1 MLSLMRWN
9 WQQPDWPNFRFR
21 QASLADREAVFLRQG
36 GVVIGTVR
44 HVPDEER
51 LSLVIELISTE
62 ALKTSEIEGEILD
75 RDSVQSS
82 LRRQFGLQGDGRR
95 VTPAESGIAEML
107 ADLYRRWN
115 DALADATL
123 FRWHQW
129 LMNGRTELRT
139 IGGYRRHEEP
149 MQVVSGRIDRPKVH
163 FEAPPSSAV
172 AEEMARF
179 CRWFNDTSPA
189 GATPLPALARAG
201 LAHLYFE
208 SIHPFEDGNGRIGRA
223 IAEKALAQ
231 GTGQPSLTALSLL
244 INRRR
249 KEYYAQLQ
257 TANKTLDVEPWLH
270 WFADLVLAAQAHTLE
285 GLDFLLGNTRLW
297 DRLRGQLNQRQEKA
311 LSRLMRAGVDGF
323 EGGLS
328 ASKYMAL
335 TGAPA
340 ATARR
345 DLGNLVELGALRRT
359 GQLKGTRYWLPHG
372 QVVSSSEIGDG
383 PTSPR
388 S

>member
-1 MLSLMRWN
+1 MLWN
-9 WQQPDWPNFRFR
+9 WQQPDWPHFRFR
-21 QASLADREAVFLRQG
+21 QDLLAERESLFLRQG
-36 GVVIGTVR
+36 GVVVGTVR
-44 HVPDEER
+44 HIPDEER

-95 VTPAESGIAEML
+95 AAPAEQGISEML

-115 DALADATL
+115 DALDDATL
-123 FRWHQW
+123 FKWHEW
-129 LMNGRTELRT
+129 LMGGRTELRA

-149 MQVVSGRIDRPKVH
+149 MQVVSGRLDRPKVH

-172 AEEMARF
+172 VPEMARF
-179 CRWFNDTSPA
+179 SRWFNDTSPA
-189 GATPLPALARAG
+189 GPTPLPTLARAG

-223 IAEKALAQ
+223 ISEKALAQ

-244 INRRR
+244 IHRRR
-249 KEYYAQLQ
+249 REYYARLEV
-257 TANKTLDVEPWLH
+257 ANKALDVGPWLD
-270 WFADLVLAAQAHTLE
+270 WFADLVLAAQSHTLE
-285 GLDFLLGNTRLW
+285 GLDFLLANTRLW
-297 DRLRGQLNQRQEKA
+297 DRLRGQINPRQEKA
-311 LSRLMRAGVDGF
+311 LSRLTRAGVDGF
-323 EGGLS
+323 VGGLS
-328 ASKYMAL
+328 AGKYMTL

-345 DLGNLVELGALRRT
+345 DLSHLVELGALRRT
-359 GQLKGTRYWLPHG
+359 GQLKGTRYWLAHAPNAVDEG
-372 QVVSSSEIGDG
+372 KGIEEQDS
-383 PTSPR
+383 
-388 S
+388 